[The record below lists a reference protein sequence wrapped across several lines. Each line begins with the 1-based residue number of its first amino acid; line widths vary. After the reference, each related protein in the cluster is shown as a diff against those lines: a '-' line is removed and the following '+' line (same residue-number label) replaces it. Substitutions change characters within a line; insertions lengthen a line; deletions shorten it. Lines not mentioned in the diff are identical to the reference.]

1 MLNYTYNALSSFRV
15 TFTRITPWVVFCMVV
30 LGFMGAGE
38 MIGVSSFCRFWG
50 VGESMYHVFL
60 HFFRV
65 SSWSLPALVA
75 HWTAFVV
82 AQDVIIKIQ
91 GRAALLGDH
100 TYVPKDG
107 RRMPGVLSLRQ
118 DSETQSKPSYFRGH
132 CWGAIGVLVGSL
144 AAPYCLALLLALH
157 LGMIHIAKVQESK
170 SERKSETMGT
180 RVVQMAI
187 DFALRHNLPSVLT
200 LDAFFPG
207 RAVFKL
213 AASVCSIELKQPLV
227 TLIIRAKKN
236 CVGYFKAEESSDKGP
251 GRPPKYGD
259 KVKLME
265 LFDHLHLF
273 SKVKCCIYG
282 KTEEIQITS
291 LDLLWKPTGEL
302 IRFVLALTSRGPLVL
317 MCSDLNQDPIA
328 AIELYCLRVRIE
340 VMFDMLK
347 NLLGVFSYRLW
358 SKKMP
363 KHSRKPKSN
372 KYLKA
377 APTHY
382 LPTVKRCWE
391 GCERFVMLG
400 AISLGLLQLIAL
412 KYTQHVWN
420 QFDGFLRT
428 HSRNLPSERT
438 VKYVITRLIISNF
451 LLSPKNGIMRIILKR
466 YFEGKSYSESE
477 KDIA

>member
-1 MLNYTYNALSSFRV
+1 MLDYIYNALSSFRV
-15 TFTRITPWVVFCMVV
+15 TFPRIAPWVVFCMVV
-30 LGFMGAGE
+30 LGFMGATE

-50 VGESMYHVFL
+50 VGENIYHVFL

-65 SSWSLPALVA
+65 STWSLPALVA

-82 AQDVIIKIQ
+82 AQDVIIRTQ
-91 GRAALLGDH
+91 GRVVLLGDH

-118 DSETQSKPSYFRGH
+118 NSETQSKPSYFRGH
-132 CWGAIGVLVGSL
+132 CWGAIGVLIGSM
-144 AAPYCLALLLALH
+144 AAPYCLPLFLVLH
-157 LGMIHIAKVQESK
+157 LGMIHIGQVQESK
-170 SERKSETMGT
+170 TERSTETMGT
-180 RVVQMAI
+180 RIVQMAI
-187 DFALRHNLPSVLT
+187 DFALRHNLPCVLV

-213 AASVCSIELKQPLV
+213 AASVWSIDLQQPLV
-227 TLIIRAKKN
+227 ALIIRAKKN
-236 CVGYFKAEESSDKGP
+236 CVGYFKAEVSLDRGP

-273 SKVKCCIYG
+273 SEVKCCIYG
-282 KTEEIQITS
+282 KAEEILVTS

-302 IRFVLALTSRGPLVL
+302 VRFVLVLTSRGPLVL
-317 MCSDLNQDPIA
+317 MCSDLNQEPIA
-328 AIELYCLRVRIE
+328 AVELYCLRARIE

-347 NLLGVFSYRLW
+347 NLLGVFSYRFW

-363 KHSRKPKSN
+363 KHSRKPKKN
-372 KYLKA
+372 KYLKTV
-377 APTHY
+377 PIHY
-382 LPTVKRCWE
+382 LPTVKQCWE

-412 KYTQHVWN
+412 KYTQNVWDH
-420 QFDGFLRT
+420 FDAFLRT
-428 HSRNLPSERT
+428 RSRSLPSERT
-438 VKYVITRLIISNF
+438 VKYVERVAQRECATPIISSLWYNF
-451 LLSPKNGIMRIILKR
+451 RL
-466 YFEGKSYSESE
+466 
-477 KDIA
+477 